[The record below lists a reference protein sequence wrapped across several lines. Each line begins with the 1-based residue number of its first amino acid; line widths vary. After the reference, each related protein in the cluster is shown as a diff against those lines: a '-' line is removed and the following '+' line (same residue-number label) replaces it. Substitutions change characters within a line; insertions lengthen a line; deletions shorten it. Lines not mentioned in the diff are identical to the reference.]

1 MQYKSSLVA
10 IMFVLFLAL
19 PLMLIAQPEKE
30 IKIITKQGPMMKHI
44 EVTADDDDDDMPL
57 FDMLKLTDEQ
67 EKEFANLRLDLQKKQ
82 IAARAKVQ
90 TAQIELKELFH
101 SDNLDRASIDKK
113 MKEITDLK
121 LKVQQNHLDHWFAVN
136 KILKPEQQKM
146 WKKHIGKGKAK
157 GFGMMDREKRFGPK
171 MKMRI
176 QKEMGPGNPD
186 CPNF

>member
-1 MQYKSSLVA
+1 MQYKNSLVA

-44 EVTADDDDDDMPL
+44 EVTADDDDDDMPPC
-57 FDMLKLTDEQ
+57 DILKLTDEQ

-90 TAQIELKELFH
+90 TAHVELKELF
-101 SDNLDRASIDKK
+101 SADNLERVSIEKK

-121 LKVQQNHLDHWFAVN
+121 FKVQQNHLDHWFAVN
-136 KILKPEQQKM
+136 KILKPEQQKI
-146 WKKHIGKGKAK
+146 WKKHIGKGK
-157 GFGMMDREKRFGPK
+157 GFGMMDRRKEFGPK

-176 QKEMGPGNPD
+176 QKEMGHGNPD